1 MPRLMTKEDRAAY
14 KASFIKGK
22 TKIQPKGLDIEF
34 YLEDR
39 AGKFYLMAFRGTAG
53 KPCAHYSFKSA
64 EQRAGYMKRMA
75 ESAQLSA
82 DYKAK
87 QKAKAKAGRKLEVGH
102 ILYTSW
108 GYDQT
113 NTDFYQVTALK
124 GETMVI
130 VQKLAASVEETG
142 FMSGKTFPTEQ
153 RVGQPIA
160 CKVLDGD
167 RIKVDGHSAWIWN
180 GQPKGCSW
188 YA

>member
-22 TKIQPKGLDIEF
+22 TKIQPKGLEIEF

-39 AGKFYLMAFRGTAG
+39 AGKFYMMAFQGTAG
-53 KPCAHYSFKSA
+53 KPCAHYSFKTP
-64 EQRAGYMKRMA
+64 EQRAAYMKRMA
-75 ESAQLSA
+75 ESAQMSA

-87 QKAKAKAGRKLEVGH
+87 RKAEQKAPRKLEVGH

-130 VQKLAASVEETG
+130 VQQLAASTEETG
-142 FMSGKTFPTEQ
+142 FMCGKTLPGEKLI
-153 RVGQPIA
+153 GKPIA
-160 CKVLDGD
+160 CRATGD
-167 RIKVDGHSAWIWN
+167 RITVDGHSAWVW
-180 GQPKGCSW
+180 KGTPQGVSW